1 MKPSKDVKPEP
12 ENDDDPNRP
21 LLSFV
26 IVLHIHRRRPPLF
39 PSTIEDLHCSLAS
52 NQT

>member
-1 MKPSKDVKPEP
+1 MKRSKDVKPEP

-26 IVLHIHRRRPPLF
+26 IVSHIHGSLF
-39 PSTIEDLHCSLAS
+39 PSTIEDLHSSLAS
-52 NQT
+52 HQT